1 MSGLGAAGIAAI
13 VSAAIGATGA
23 GVSFAQGAKAKRA
36 ARDAESKAAEAMRL
50 ARKRLEV
57 NYLDELA
64 IQKEPYELA
73 REAALQQGATALEAA
88 REGDQRGIAATAG
101 RLEVAQDAAQG
112 AIRTQMG
119 KEMSNLDKLVAEE
132 DARLRDLNVQL
143 DLGEVQGFQAKA
155 ANQEALGNQ
164 AMMQGFQ
171 GAVSALS
178 SAAQIIPLYAQ
189 NQQAQQQALGSQFIP
204 EDTKAALQKTGN
216 VDFDIREG
224 KFLPGIFGKKV
235 SRSIDPTNQDLIS
248 TLDNRVF
255 RKFDKNLSDTQT
267 SLLKGRNFLDMYN
280 LQQGLGVADPNNP
293 AQTERQLKIEQAKR
307 SGEKRFMKQEEIL
320 DDKGVG
326 TGEFKEVMMTNAEI
340 AKILG
345 I

>member
-13 VSAAIGATGA
+13 VSATIGATGA
-23 GVSFAQGAKAKRA
+23 GLSFAQAGKSKRA

-112 AIRTQMG
+112 QIRTQMG

-143 DLGEVQGFQAKA
+143 DLGEVQGFQAQA
-155 ANQEALGNQ
+155 ANQERLGNQ

-171 GAVSALS
+171 GAANALS
-178 SAAQIIPLYAQ
+178 SAAAVIPLYSQ
-189 NQQAQQQALGSQFIP
+189 NQAAQQQAIG
-204 EDTKAALQKTGN
+204 DTVYTADQTQALKDSGT
-216 VDFDIREG
+216 VDFTIREG
-224 KFLPGIFGKKV
+224 KFLPGIFGKKMEK
-235 SRSIDPTNQDLIS
+235 SIDLTNQDLVAG
-248 TLDNRVF
+248 LDSRAF
-255 RKFDKNLSDTQT
+255 RKLDRNLSNTQKQNLMG
-267 SLLKGRNFLDMYN
+267 SNFLQTYN
-280 LQQGLGVADPNNP
+280 LQQNLGVADPNNP
-293 AQTERQLKIEQAKR
+293 AQTANQLKVQQAKA
-307 SGEKRFMKQEEIL
+307 SGDKRFMKDDGKGNMILMTDDEI
-320 DDKGVG
+320 KAV
-326 TGEFKEVMMTNAEI
+326 
-340 AKILG
+340 LG
-345 I
+345 IN

>member
-13 VSAAIGATGA
+13 VSAGIGATGA
-23 GVSFAQGAKAKRA
+23 GLSFAQAGKARRA

-50 ARKRLEV
+50 ARKRLEI

-112 AIRTQMG
+112 QIRTQMG
-119 KEMSNLDKLVAEE
+119 KEMSNLDRLVAEE

-143 DLGEVQGFQAKA
+143 DLGEVQGFQAQA
-155 ANQEALGNQ
+155 ANQEAMANQ

-171 GAVSALS
+171 GAADALT
-178 SAAQIIPLYAQ
+178 SAAQVVPLYSQ
-189 NQQAQQQALGSQFIP
+189 NIDAQQQAIGSQYLSA
-204 EDTKAALQKTGN
+204 DQTKALKDSGN
-216 VDFDIREG
+216 VTFTVREG
-224 KFLPGIFGKKV
+224 KFLPGIFGKKIQKN
-235 SRSIDPTNQDLIS
+235 IDPTNQDLIS

-255 RKFDKNLSDTQT
+255 RKFDKSLSDTQRAN
-267 SLLKGRNFLDMYN
+267 LKGRSFLEMYN
-280 LQQGLGVADPNNP
+280 LQQGLGVADPKNP
-293 AQTERQLKIEQAKR
+293 AQTERQLTIEQAKR
-307 SGEKRFMKQEEIL
+307 SGEKRFMKQVEIL
-320 DDKGVG
+320 DDDGKG